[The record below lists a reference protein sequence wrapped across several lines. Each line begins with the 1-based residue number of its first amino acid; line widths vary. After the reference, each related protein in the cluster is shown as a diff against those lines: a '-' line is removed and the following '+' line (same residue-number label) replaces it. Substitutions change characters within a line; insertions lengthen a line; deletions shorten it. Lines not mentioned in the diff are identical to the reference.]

1 MKNFL
6 LVLFLTIF
14 SISSHAQCNEK
25 DISGCVIDAKK
36 CLDLADNMPTID
48 QQNLIRAQC
57 LESYKHVLTQKECL
71 TIADQMSSEE
81 AVGRARSICLL

>member
-1 MKNFL
+1 MMNFL

-25 DISGCVIDAKK
+25 DISGCIIDAKK

-57 LESYKHVLTQKECL
+57 IENYKHIMSEQECL
-71 TIADQMSSEE
+71 VIADQMSSEE
-81 AVGRARSICLL
+81 AVSRARSICL